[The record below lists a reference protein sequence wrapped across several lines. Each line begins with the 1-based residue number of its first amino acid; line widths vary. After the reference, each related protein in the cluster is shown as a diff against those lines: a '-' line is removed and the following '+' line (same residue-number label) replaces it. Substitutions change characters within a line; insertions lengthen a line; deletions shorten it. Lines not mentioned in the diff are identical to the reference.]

1 MHTLNRSYAVL
12 PSVVQPSRAR
22 LLGFL
27 GAWALLGP
35 GVAAAQRA
43 RPDTTRRDSSTAAAR
58 LAPIT
63 VSASR
68 TDVPRDRVPNA
79 TTVLDRTTIRRGR
92 ATIGLDESLAL
103 VPGVYVANR
112 YNFSLDDRISIR
124 GFGARSA
131 FAVRGITVLLDGIP
145 QTLPDG
151 QGQLTN
157 LELGEA
163 DRIEVLRGS
172 ASALYGNAAGGVIS
186 IWSDPV
192 PPRGA
197 TEELRL
203 TGGTSGDG
211 LQHTWNKWLSTTR
224 WRVGRGVGQITASR
238 LVYDGERQHST
249 ADRRTLNARLVL
261 PTAGGWTT
269 SGVFELGDDPRAD
282 NPGSLTAAELAANPD
297 SASAIYQSTRAGKS
311 VRQIQGGLTLRRDFD
326 GGGQASLT
334 AFALGRDL
342 KNPLTYAYID
352 LTRRAYGVR
361 GSVSRPAVL
370 AGVPQT
376 VTAGFDA
383 QWQRDDR
390 ANFANVGGTP
400 GPVPSLDQ
408 LEHVSSVG
416 PFVQTALT
424 LAPRFTATLGARY
437 DRVRFRV
444 QDRLV
449 TSSNPDDSGDRLMRA
464 LSGSAGLTWQAGEV
478 ATVYANVGSSFET
491 PTTTE
496 LANRPDTAGGFNPSL
511 DPQTATT
518 YEVGVRG
525 GVAERLTYSVA
536 VYEAAVRG
544 ELIAF
549 EEPSSPGRSFY
560 RNAGRSR
567 HRGVEVGAHA
577 TLAPGY
583 SVAANWT
590 VSDFRYTR
598 YDVGGRPLAGRRL
611 PGIPPQWVD
620 LVLHTEPGAGHTWL
634 DVEMQ
639 HASGYLVD
647 DTLAA
652 RTAPWTTLGVRVG
665 WRGTAGAGGSPVAP
679 FVAVNNVFDRRYVS
693 SVVINATRGRYFE
706 PAPGRNVYLG
716 LSIAVGS

>member
-1 MHTLNRSYAVL
+1 M
-12 PSVVQPSRAR
+12 
-22 LLGFL
+22 
-27 GAWALLGP
+27 ALVP
-35 GVAAAQRA
+35 AAAVAQQA
-43 RPDTTRRDSSTAAAR
+43 RPDSARRDSTGAAR
-58 LAPIT
+58 LAPIA

-68 TDVPRDRVPNA
+68 SDVPRDRVPNA
-79 TTVLDRTTIRRGR
+79 ITVLDRTAVRRGR
-92 ATIGLDESLAL
+92 ETIGLGESLAL
-103 VPGVYVANR
+103 VPGVYDANR
-112 YNFSLDDRISIR
+112 YNFSLDERISIR

-157 LELGEA
+157 LELGET

-197 TEELRL
+197 TEDLRV

-211 LQHTWNKWLSTTR
+211 FQHTWNKWLSTTR
-224 WRVGRGVGQITASR
+224 WRVGQGVGQITASR
-238 LVYDGERQHST
+238 LVYGGERQHST
-249 ADRRTLNARLVL
+249 ADLRTLNARLVV
-261 PTAGGWTT
+261 PAGGGWTT
-269 SGVFELGDDPRAD
+269 SGVLELGDDPRAD

-297 SASAIYQSTRAGKS
+297 SAGVIYQSTQAGKG
-311 VRQIQGGLTLRRDFD
+311 VRQAQGGITVRREFD

-334 AFALGRDL
+334 AFALARDL
-342 KNPLTYAYID
+342 KNPQTFAYID
-352 LTRRAYGVR
+352 LNRRAYGVR
-361 GSVSRPAVL
+361 GSMSRPVAL
-370 AGVPQT
+370 GGTSQT
-376 VTAGFDA
+376 ITAGFDA

-390 ANFANVGGTP
+390 ANFANNGGVAGT
-400 GPVPSLDQ
+400 VPSLDQ

-416 PFVQTALT
+416 PFVQTALA
-424 LAPRFTATLGARY
+424 LGSRVTATLGARY
-437 DRVRFRV
+437 DGIRFQV
-444 QDRLV
+444 HDRLV
-449 TSSNPDDSGDRLMRA
+449 NATNPDDSGDRFMHA
-464 LSGSAGLTWQAGEV
+464 LSGSGGITWRAGAT
-478 ATVYANVGSSFET
+478 ATVYANVGTSFET

-511 DPQTATT
+511 APQTATT

-525 GVAERLTYSVA
+525 RVPDRLTYSVA
-536 VYEAAVRG
+536 VYDAAVRG

-567 HRGVEVGAHA
+567 HRGVELGATA
-577 TLAPGY
+577 TLPRGY
-583 SVAANWT
+583 SLAANWT
-590 VSDFRYTR
+590 LSDFRYTR
-598 YDVGGRPLAGRRL
+598 YDVDGRSLDGRRL
-611 PGIPPQWVD
+611 PGIPPQWLD
-620 LVLHTEPGAGHTWL
+620 LVLHAEPGLGRTWL
-634 DVEMQ
+634 DLEAQ

-647 DTLAA
+647 DTLA
-652 RTAPWTTLGVRVG
+652 TQTSPWTTVGVRVG
-665 WRGTAGAGGSPVAP
+665 WQGTAGGTPVAP

-693 SVVINATRGRYFE
+693 SVVINAARGRYFE
-706 PAPGRNVYLG
+706 PAPGRNVYVG